1 MTAGDVTLRASVFG
15 MFQVLDAITS
25 SLLAG
30 PMPRDAAFAFARRH
44 GAKNVYH
51 QAVDDCGR
59 VLAAPVH
66 ITNLD

>member
-1 MTAGDVTLRASVFG
+1 

-30 PMPRDAAFAFARRH
+30 PMPRDAAFAFARRR

-59 VLAAPVH
+59 VLGDPVH
-66 ITNLD
+66 ITTLD